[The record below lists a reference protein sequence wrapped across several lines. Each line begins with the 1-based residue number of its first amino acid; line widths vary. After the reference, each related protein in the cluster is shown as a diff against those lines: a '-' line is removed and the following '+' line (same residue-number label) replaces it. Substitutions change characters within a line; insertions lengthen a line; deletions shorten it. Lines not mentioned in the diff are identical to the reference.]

1 VIGDSMAGWL
11 AHGLESAYAEDPDVA
26 VLRNARTNSG
36 LIRRGPR
43 SRFNDWI
50 ATAPE
55 FVAEAKPDFVVVM
68 LGLSDR
74 VPLRETA
81 GEHARAPDANNLGTQ
96 TNPKPSAAKPSA
108 AKAANH
114 QFRSQRWRQLYTK
127 RVDDMIAVLKG
138 SGVPV
143 LWAGIPP
150 IRGPR
155 SRDDLAFLNDIY
167 RASAQNAG
175 IPYVDMWD
183 GFTDENGKFSIRGPD
198 HIGQIRRLRSPDGVY
213 FTTAGARKLGHYVER
228 ELERVIA
235 ARASALAHGG
245 AEPRQGGP
253 VQSGEPKARPAAG
266 PVIPLTSLNTS
277 AERLAGSR
285 SGAEISPNA
294 LARRV
299 FVSGK
304 ALPAVS
310 GRADDFGWPRT
321 RSGPLAT
328 IPPAAAQTGR
338 TVPRSSLNGR

>member
-1 VIGDSMAGWL
+1 MGRRIERGVEKERVLAAEPGQFVVPVAAVDDVGGDSDAQG
-11 AHGLESAYAEDPDVA
+11 G
-26 VLRNARTNSG
+26 T
-36 LIRRGPR
+36 
-43 SRFNDWI
+43 I
-50 ATAPE
+50 ASQ
-55 FVAEAKPDFVVVM
+55 VM
-68 LGLSDR
+68 LGRSDR
-74 VPLRETA
+74 VPLRETV
-81 GEHARAPDANNLGTQ
+81 GEHARASEANNLRAQ
-96 TNPKPSAAKPSA
+96 TNPNSPA

-114 QFRSQRWRQLYTK
+114 QFRSQSWRQLYTK

-138 SGVPV
+138 NGVPV

-155 SRDDLAFLNDIY
+155 SRDDLTFLNDIY

-213 FTTAGARKLGHYVER
+213 FTSAGARKLGHYVER

-235 ARASALAHGG
+235 ARATALAHGG
-245 AEPRQGGP
+245 AEPRQQGPLRSGGP
-253 VQSGEPKARPAAG
+253 EARPAAG

-285 SGAEISPNA
+285 SGAESSPNA
-294 LARRV
+294 LERRV

-304 ALPAVS
+304 TLPAVS
-310 GRADDFGWPRT
+310 GRADDFGWPR
-321 RSGPLAT
+321 RRNGPLAT
-328 IPPAAAQTGR
+328 IPPTAAQTGK